1 MTHKI
6 ERRADGLAVLS
17 LKRGKEES
25 LDRFHPWVFSGA
37 LRQMPSQGEEI
48 DEGEVVAVEAADGRP
63 IGLGHFQ
70 IGSIAVR
77 MLTFDAT
84 ENIDETFFRNRI
96 ATAYSLR
103 RALGLPSAQ
112 TDAFRLVHGEGDFLP
127 GQIGRA
133 HV

>member
-37 LRQMPSQGEEI
+37 LRQMPSQGEGI

-84 ENIDETFFRNRI
+84 ENID
-96 ATAYSLR
+96 
-103 RALGLPSAQ
+103 
-112 TDAFRLVHGEGDFLP
+112 
-127 GQIGRA
+127 
-133 HV
+133 